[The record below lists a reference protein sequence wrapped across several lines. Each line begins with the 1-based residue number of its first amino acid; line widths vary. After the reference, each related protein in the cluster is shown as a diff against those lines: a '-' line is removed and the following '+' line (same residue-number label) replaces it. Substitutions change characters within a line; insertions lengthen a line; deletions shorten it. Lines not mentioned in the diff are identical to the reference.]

1 MDKGLIRNSKSPW
14 SCTAF
19 YVNKAAEKE
28 RGVPRE
34 MTTPYR
40 GRGRG
45 RGQGGRGSNRLPYQ
59 ELTIPLI
66 GDWTTVNYRSQLAGG
81 TLPPKKEDKPSSSG
95 NSSKEITSY
104 KDVAVNETALEQAL
118 EYFENPVTEKIIYI
132 DDDDLTLPNIDGWS
146 LKTRYL
152 ESRGY
157 AGLY

>member
-1 MDKGLIRNSKSPW
+1 
-14 SCTAF
+14 
-19 YVNKAAEKE
+19 
-28 RGVPRE
+28 

-81 TLPPKKEDKPSSSG
+81 TLPRQLTGGSLPPKNEDKPS
-95 NSSKEITSY
+95 TSY
-104 KDVAVNETALEQAL
+104 KDIAVNETALEQTL
-118 EYFENPVTEKIIYI
+118 EYFENPVTEKIIFI
-132 DDDDLTLPNIDGWS
+132 DNEDLTLSNIDGWS

-157 AGLY
+157 AGVY